1 MADCVLQVRV
11 TPKSSRN
18 RVVIESDLVKVYV
31 TSPPADGEANQAV
44 VETVAKS
51 LKIAKSRVELVKGHT
66 SREKTLAIQGLGLD
80 EVLALLS

>member
-18 RVVIESDLVKVYV
+18 RVVIEGDLVKVYV

-44 VETVAKS
+44 VETVSKS
-51 LKIAKSRVELVKGHT
+51 LKIAKSRVELLKGHT
-66 SREKTLAIQGLGLD
+66 SREKALAIQGLGLD

>member
-1 MADCVLQVRV
+1 MPSCVLQVRV

-18 RVVIESDLVKVYV
+18 RVVVEGDAVKVYV

-44 VETVAKS
+44 VETLAKA
-51 LKIAKSRVELVKGHT
+51 LKIAKSRVDLIKGHS
-66 SREKTLAIQGLGLD
+66 SREKTLSIEGLGLD